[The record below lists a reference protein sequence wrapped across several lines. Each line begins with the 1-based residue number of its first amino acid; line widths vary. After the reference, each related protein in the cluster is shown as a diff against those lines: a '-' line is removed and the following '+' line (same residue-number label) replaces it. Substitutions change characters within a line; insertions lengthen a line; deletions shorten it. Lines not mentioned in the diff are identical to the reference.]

1 MSGVKP
7 FPEWADSFLAYLAV
21 ERGLANNSLA
31 AYRQDL
37 AKYQAFLTARL
48 AKSQDS
54 LDLAKVTRK
63 DILEFLYAEK
73 KKEAASSSIARRL
86 VAIKLFHRF
95 LVQEKLLDKD
105 ITLTLDSP
113 KTWKKLPNCLG
124 LKEML
129 RMIECPDLK
138 SEEGLRDR
146 AILELFYAT
155 GMRVSELANL
165 KVGSINL
172 EAGFLKCMGKGSKE
186 RIVPLGSK
194 CKAALTAYLSRVRAK
209 GPPAEQESYLFLGLR
224 GRQGG
229 KGLSRQALWQI
240 IKRYARQAGITQK
253 ISPHTLRHSFATHM
267 LEGGADLR
275 VVQELLGHSDIST
288 TQIYTHIDKNRLKSI
303 HQKFHPRG

>member
-1 MSGVKP
+1 VRP
-7 FPEWADSFLAYLAV
+7 FAELLDSFLAYLGV
-21 ERGLANNSLA
+21 ERGLAENSLA

-37 AKYQAFLTARL
+37 VKYQGFLSVRY
-48 AKSQDS
+48 AKPGAGP
-54 LDLAKVTRK
+54 DLSKVTRRE
-63 DILEFLYAEK
+63 ILEFLYAEK

-95 LVQEKLLDKD
+95 LVNERILTKD
-105 ITLTLDSP
+105 ITTTLDSP
-113 KTWKKLPNCLG
+113 KTWKKLPHCLG

-129 RMIECPDLK
+129 KMIECPDLK
-138 SEEGLRDR
+138 TEDGLRDR

-155 GMRVSELANL
+155 GMRVSELAHL
-165 KVGSINL
+165 KVGNVNM
-172 EAGFLKCMGKGSKE
+172 EAGFLKCTGKGSKE
-186 RIVPLGSK
+186 RLVPLGSK
-194 CKAALTAYLSRVRAK
+194 CKEALEAYLSRARAK
-209 GPPAEQESYLFLGLR
+209 LEPANQESFLFIAKR
-224 GRQGG
+224 GRNGG